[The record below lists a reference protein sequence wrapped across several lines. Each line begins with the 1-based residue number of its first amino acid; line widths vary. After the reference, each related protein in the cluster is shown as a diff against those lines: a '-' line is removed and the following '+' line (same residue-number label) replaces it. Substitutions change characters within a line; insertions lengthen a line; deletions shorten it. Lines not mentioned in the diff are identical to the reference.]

1 MGQVFILYGKAFC
14 VCTKNYPVWYELSP
28 NYCCCFAFSPFPI
41 HPSKL
46 DCVTYKWLPAI
57 RVPCRSS
64 EILKRLVSMF
74 INASCRSRK
83 LNEILCLCR
92 NFIKGG

>member
-1 MGQVFILYGKAFC
+1 MSAPKSILYGVNLVLIIA
-14 VCTKNYPVWYELSP
+14 VVLL
-28 NYCCCFAFSPFPI
+28 FSPFLI

-64 EILKRLVSMF
+64 EILKRLVSVF
-74 INASCRSRK
+74 INPSCRCRK

-92 NFIKGG
+92 NFRKGG